1 VWQTFNASI
10 NGLLIPVQPSA
21 AVCYSNPPNVNACTI
36 ATTQWSNSTWRSDQ
50 AGAMQNTNWENSSCF
65 VNYNSATCNQG
76 SVPIL
81 AVNATLPEHVQATI
95 QFANTYNLRLV
106 MKTTGHDYLGRSTA
120 AGSFLLWLHYMK
132 NKTLI
137 DNFSLCTGENIS
149 NAIRV
154 GAGVQWGEVYA
165 WLAPYNLIAIG
176 GASGTVG
183 SAGGYLQGGGHGPL
197 SRWKGLAVDQVLEFD
212 VIMANGSRETV
223 NACENSDLFW
233 ALRGGGGG
241 TFAVV
246 LSVVLRTYSSP
257 SIIFSL
263 LAISAPNK
271 IRYNS
276 FVDNFVQLLPTLQ
289 DVGWAGY
296 FYIVGTSFTSSF
308 LIPNGD
314 INVANATIS
323 QLTSNYSDFS
333 ITSSI
338 LYPFTSFYDYYITV
352 LAPSNPTG
360 FNVLLG
366 SRLIPETIVSNQP
379 DQVADAFIQ
388 ANDGGNTE
396 LLGHLVAGGQV
407 SNTTQNSSVN
417 PGWRTALLHMVYAQ
431 SWPDGTLNEVQETL
445 AQHVTQQVQI
455 LQTVAGGSQST
466 AYMNEADPNEPD
478 WQQKFFGTMDNYN
491 QLKSIKDT
499 VDPNG
504 LFVCK
509 NCVGSDDWSED
520 LNCPITSNANKF
532 DIAFKLSL
540 FIGIYYLLFLINLTR
555 SK

>member
-257 SIIFSL
+257 SIILSL
-263 LAISAPNK
+263 LRISAPNK
-271 IRYNS
+271 TRYNS
-276 FVDNFVQLLPTLQ
+276 FVHNFVRLLPNLQ

-296 FYIVGTSFTSSF
+296 FYLLDTYFISGLF
-308 LIPNGD
+308 IPNGD

-323 QLTSNYSDFS
+323 EITNDFSDFN
-333 ITSSI
+333 ITQSS
-338 LYPFTSFYDYYITV
+338 LLPFTSFNDFYVTI

-360 FNVLLG
+360 GNVILG
-366 SRLIPETIVSNQP
+366 SRLIPETIVRNQP
-379 DQVADAFIQ
+379 RQVADAFIQ
-388 ANDGGNTE
+388 ANGRNGSI
-396 LLGHLVAGGQV
+396 LIGHFVAGGQV
-407 SNTTQNSSVN
+407 SNTTQNNSVN
-417 PGWRTALLHMVYAQ
+417 PAWRTALLHMVY
-431 SWPDGTLNEVQETL
+431 SELWPDGISKEDEEKI
-445 AQHVTQQVQI
+445 AKHVRKQVEI
-455 LQTVAGGSQST
+455 LQIVAGGSQSG
-466 AYMNEADPNEPD
+466 AYMGEADPNEPD
-478 WQQKFFGTMDNYN
+478 WQQKFFGTMDIYN
-491 QLKSIKDT
+491 RLKSIKDT

-509 NCVGSDDWSED
+509 TCVGSDDWSED
-520 LNCPITSNANKF
+520 LNCPKTSNTNK
-532 DIAFKLSL
+532 IYLAVKLL
-540 FIGIYYLLFLINLTR
+540 LIMNIFLLLLKVYL
-555 SK
+555 